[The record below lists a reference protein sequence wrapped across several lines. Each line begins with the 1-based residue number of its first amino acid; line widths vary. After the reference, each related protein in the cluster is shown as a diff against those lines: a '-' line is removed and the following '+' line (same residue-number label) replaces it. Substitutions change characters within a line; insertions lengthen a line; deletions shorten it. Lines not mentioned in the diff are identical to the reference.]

1 MPYLSVTLAVSGRDA
16 EEEPAARPKVPAS
29 SVQPPSAQCWKA
41 RSGSRIPTFTVSPG
55 SASTAAKPASHLAG
69 RSTAESGRDA

>member
-1 MPYLSVTLAVSGRDA
+1 MTLAVSGRDA
-16 EEEPAARPKVPAS
+16 EEEPAESVNVPAS
-29 SVQPPSAQCWKA
+29 RVQPPSDQCA
-41 RSGSRIPTFTVSPG
+41 RTRSGIRIPTFTVSPG